1 MGHRLLQEMTMKA
14 RAKLLGHSV
23 HQMLIVFPVGLLATA
38 VIFDIVALVS
48 GNPAWW
54 SVSYWVMAAGIA
66 GALIAAPFGLIDWL
80 AIPRGTRARRIGR
93 FHGLGN
99 GLVAVLFL
107 GSWLLRDGPGQPA
120 GNLALTLSFSGAA
133 LTLLTGWLG
142 GELVARLGVGV
153 EDNAGL
159 NAPNSLLT
167 KAGGNS

>member
-1 MGHRLLQEMTMKA
+1 MIMKA
-14 RAKLLGHSV
+14 RAKLLGHPV

-38 VIFDIVALVS
+38 VIFDIVSLIS

-54 SVSYWVMAAGIA
+54 SISYWVMAAGIA

-80 AIPRGTRARRIGR
+80 SIPRGTRARRIGR

-99 GLVAVLFL
+99 GVVAVLFL
-107 GSWLLRDGPGQPA
+107 SSWLLRVGPGVPPDTV
-120 GNLALTLSFSGAA
+120 ALGLSFGGAA
-133 LTLLTGWLG
+133 LTMLTAWLG

-167 KAGGNS
+167 RAGGRT